1 MIATE
6 LFLTGTAATTAA
18 IEAVCRYATA
28 GHDPNTVAI
37 AVDSAHT
44 SRVADLLFGTGVG
57 TVSVLDAG
65 SAIWPQARRSI
76 AAGAQEIA
84 VPLASLPDVAE
95 MKSYLGPHTQV
106 TLDVTTDRGLD
117 PSAVDRALAG
127 GVDFVS
133 FQPDFSI
140 PQGMLDASFLLELA
154 SRQNLVAVK
163 IEAQDSQDRRLHQ
176 LFTLPQAGSLVT
188 RSRVCLPAHDLVG

>member
-6 LFLTGTAATTAA
+6 LFLTGAAATKAA

-37 AVDSAHT
+37 AVDSAYT

-57 TVSVLDAG
+57 TVSVLDA
-65 SAIWPQARRSI
+65 AFPIWPQARRSI

-95 MKSYLGPHTQV
+95 IKSYLGPHTQV

-117 PSAVDRALAG
+117 PSAVNQALAA

-133 FQPDFSI
+133 LRPDLST
-140 PQGMLDASFLLELA
+140 PQGMLDASVLLELA
-154 SRQNLVAVK
+154 GRQDLSAVK
-163 IEAQDSQDRRLHQ
+163 IEAQDPQDRRLQ
-176 LFTLPQAGSLVT
+176 RLFAQPQAGSLVT